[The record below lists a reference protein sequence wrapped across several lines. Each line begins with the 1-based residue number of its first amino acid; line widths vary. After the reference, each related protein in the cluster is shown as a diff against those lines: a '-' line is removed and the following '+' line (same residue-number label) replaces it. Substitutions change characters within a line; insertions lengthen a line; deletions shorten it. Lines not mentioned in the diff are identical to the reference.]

1 MNRSKLVLGVVA
13 AAAALGAVGER
24 KASACG
30 GCFHPPSQTVTDITD
45 EKMLL
50 AVSGTQTTLYDQIEY
65 SGSPSNFA
73 WVLPIRGTVTVGLS
87 ADVLFQSIDA
97 LTATQINPPP
107 QNCPSPNCGGFG
119 ASFNGSAGGGA
130 PETASAADAGAVQV
144 LTQENVGPYETVQ
157 LESTDGSALDD
168 WLTENGYNISPSVQP
183 ILDAYVSEGFNFLA
197 MKLLPNQ
204 GVQAMRPVRVTT
216 PGASL
221 SLPLR
226 MASVGTGAITGITIW
241 VVADGRYE
249 PQNFQYFYI
258 PTSQLVWD
266 WATSSSNYTT
276 LRVQQEANY
285 MNAAWE
291 IESSIDLNEQSITNV
306 ILSGGQYYGNGYIT
320 SNPVDATQ
328 DYLPSGEADA
338 GEGDAGYESAEE
350 VRADDVAALF
360 AGMAGPSVRVTRIR
374 SDIAQTAM
382 TSDFVLEAA
391 SDQSELSNVRDLTQ
405 SVDLTCPIYQGCNVV
420 GTGTLAQA
428 QASVDDGGLEFEGGA
443 GFDASVGPGG
453 GPNGTGT
460 GGSALG
466 ATSGHGGGGC
476 AASAQGTAGS
486 GVGFGALAGVL
497 GLVLGRAVRQRR
509 RRDRSKD

>member
-1 MNRSKLVLGVVA
+1 M
-13 AAAALGAVGER
+13 
-24 KASACG
+24 
-30 GCFHPPSQTVTDITD
+30 
-45 EKMLL
+45 
-50 AVSGTQTTLYDQIEY
+50 
-65 SGSPSNFA
+65 
-73 WVLPIRGTVTVGLS
+73 LPIHGTVTVGLS

-107 QNCPSPNCGGFG
+107 QNCPSPNCGPVAAASTGAGG
-119 ASFNGSAGGGA
+119 ASFAAGS
-130 PETASAADAGAVQV
+130 TAADASAVQV

-157 LESTDGSALDD
+157 LQSSDGSALDD
-168 WLTENGYNISPSVQP
+168 WLTENGYNIPDSVQP
-183 ILDAYVSEGFNFLA
+183 ILDAYVSEGFDFLA

-306 ILSGGQYYGNGYIT
+306 ILSGGQYYGNGYVT
-320 SNPVDATQ
+320 SSPVDATQ
-328 DYLPSGEADA
+328 DYLPSGQADA
-338 GEGDAGYESAEE
+338 GADDAGYESAEE

-382 TSDFVLEAA
+382 TSDFLLQA
-391 SDQSELSNVRDLTQ
+391 STDQSELSNVRDVTQ
-405 SVDLTCPIYQGCNVV
+405 SVDLTCPIYQGCSVV
-420 GTGTLAQA
+420 GSGTLAQA
-428 QASVDDGGLEFEGGA
+428 QASVGDGGAELEGTA
-443 GFDASVGPGG
+443 GFDASVSAEGPRTIR
-453 GPNGTGT
+453 GPPRRERRTAT
-460 GGSALG
+460 EVG
-466 ATSGHGGGGC
+466 A
-476 AASAQGTAGS
+476 APP
-486 GVGFGALAGVL
+486 
-497 GLVLGRAVRQRR
+497 RR
-509 RRDRSKD
+509 RAPVVRAWVSARWRVSWVSCWGARCGGAAEATARTTEARRLVRRYFSTRPRNLLTPSITFPGIA